1 MKTVATA
8 YPRFEN
14 TNAVGRLVS
23 SFLAGLRRAIEL
35 SGAPYAEGA
44 LPPL

>member
-1 MKTVATA
+1 MKTAVTS
-8 YPRFEN
+8 YPRFDDTN
-14 TNAVGRLVS
+14 TIGRVVA

-35 SGAPYAEGA
+35 SGAPYADGA